1 METLVENLRARRIAV
16 TPQRLAVLTALQSLP
31 DHPTAERIYQEVRRQ
46 IPAISFNTVYKT
58 LEVFCQKGL
67 VTKVNPLHEIARYD
81 QATREHAHLICR
93 VCHRIIDL
101 AWEPPPLS
109 SLSPELL
116 HGFLPEQQRL
126 TVWGLCPACR
136 ETQASKET

>member
-1 METLVENLRARRIAV
+1 MEALVENLRARRIAV
-16 TPQRLAVLTALQSLP
+16 TPQRLAVLATLQSLP
-31 DHPTAERIYQEVRRQ
+31 DHPTAERIFQEVRRQ
-46 IPAISFNTVYKT
+46 IPAISCNTVYKT
-58 LEVFCQKGL
+58 LEVFCRKGL
-67 VTKVNPLHEIARYD
+67 VTKVNPLHEIAHYD
-81 QATREHAHLICR
+81 RATREHAHLICR

-109 SLSPELL
+109 SLSSEVLQ
-116 HGFLPEQQRL
+116 GFLPEQQRL

>member
-1 METLVENLRARRIAV
+1 MESSLEKLRARRLAV
-16 TPQRLAVLTALQSLP
+16 TPQRLAVLAVIQDLP

-67 VTKVNPLHEIARYD
+67 VTKVNPLHEMARYD
-81 QATREHAHLICR
+81 KTTQEHAHLICR

-101 AWEPPPLS
+101 AWQPLPSTSFPP
-109 SLSPELL
+109 EML

-126 TVWGLCPACR
+126 TVWGLCRACQ
-136 ETQASKET
+136 ESKTEMEG